1 MYNINGIRKSAYIP
15 AWYLRAVVLNPFE
28 VMENTFDYMKNLQNA
43 KMTQKTNKNVP
54 RRNKYILENILIK
67 YLEIY
72 TLKYI
77 IKFLQNHDNNK
88 KKNWLRTSALES
100 KQSWCQRCICE
111 WAIESAWHVQ
121 SLPVGKVVEER
132 ATITESSADGGTTEN
147 TNGFSVVSGAN
158 NVNEPPI
165 LEPGGYPAGLPLSE
179 STKVGTEVFV
189 LKGHDPEGSPVKY
202 GIQLTDH
209 FVVNPRTGVITLAK
223 PLNREVSRTLF
234 SFFLVSFPLRRKLSS
249 LFFRQQTVD
258 NVATE
263 ACELTNYL
271 KRSFSTINHNYN
283 YKSALDVVLESK
295 SQ

>member
-1 MYNINGIRKSAYIP
+1 M
-15 AWYLRAVVLNPFE
+15 
-28 VMENTFDYMKNLQNA
+28 
-43 KMTQKTNKNVP
+43 
-54 RRNKYILENILIK
+54 
-67 YLEIY
+67 
-72 TLKYI
+72 I
-77 IKFLQNHDNNK
+77 IIK

-100 KQSWCQRCICE
+100 KQSWCQRYICE